1 MCGERRTR
9 SDTAPRSGT
18 VGGWLDDARVP
29 TTPTPTAILLQC
41 YVLLLLL
48 IIIIIIIILV
58 MGYAKVLAP
67 QPPSTDEGC
76 LVRVASAY
84 RSAERRAGR
93 AGAGG
98 LPADAHADALL

>member
-1 MCGERRTR
+1 
-9 SDTAPRSGT
+9 
-18 VGGWLDDARVP
+18 
-29 TTPTPTAILLQC
+29 
-41 YVLLLLL
+41 
-48 IIIIIIIILV
+48 